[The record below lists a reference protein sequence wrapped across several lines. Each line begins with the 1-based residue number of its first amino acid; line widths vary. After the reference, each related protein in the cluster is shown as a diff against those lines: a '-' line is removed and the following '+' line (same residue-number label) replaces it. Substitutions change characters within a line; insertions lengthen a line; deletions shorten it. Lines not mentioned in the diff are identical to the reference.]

1 MRLRSNYQIL
11 LFAYYL
17 AHFSKTMRTVFN
29 ISKFPGGT
37 LKSKHDRPIKIT
49 IFIRAIVLK
58 KG

>member
-1 MRLRSNYQIL
+1 
-11 LFAYYL
+11 
-17 AHFSKTMRTVFN
+17 MRTVFN